1 MTLNTY
7 AEVDPDAKRAALG
20 KIGEAFDA
28 DLDDVLAGE
37 LEEPAFTMSFTVEQ
51 LEAMLAQAKRK
62 ETAHA

>member
-28 DLDDVLAGE
+28 DLDGVLADE
-37 LEEPAFTMSFTVEQ
+37 LGAPAFSMSFTVEQ
-51 LEAMLAQAKRK
+51 LEAMLAQARQK
-62 ETAHA
+62 EAAHA